1 MFKQMNTGLAI
12 GEKVKLIINMELQ
25 EKLDLN
31 KQIRAYSGDNSFIL
45 SLQKQLKTSKYLEKV
60 EVGKRK
66 VKILSDKQYEAAKS
80 ALI

>member
-1 MFKQMNTGLAI
+1 
-12 GEKVKLIINMELQ
+12 MELQ
-25 EKLDLN
+25 EKLELN
-31 KQIRAYSGDNSFIL
+31 KQIRSYKGDNSFIL

-60 EVGKRK
+60 EVGKRM